1 MRRKRI
7 DGVALVAFI
16 GGILCLARLLA
27 GCVSSQEVRER
38 AADVT
43 YLAEHLRCVDREP
56 SLSFDAP
63 QEARRAAHARIDV
76 CRADVRRRWGITET
90 ARKDG
95 GA

>member
-1 MRRKRI
+1 M
-7 DGVALVAFI
+7 FI
-16 GGILCLARLLA
+16 GALLCIARILA

-90 ARKDG
+90 AARKDG